1 MTRSP
6 LRLFFSTGSWA
17 ILAFLVLPILVV
29 IPVSL
34 TDTTFIGL
42 PKEHLSLQHFDTFLH
57 SPEWLRATWTSIWI
71 GGVVAAASTAL
82 GTAFC
87 IGCWFLSDRAAMIA
101 RWVMI
106 VPILV
111 PPVVQSLGFYKF
123 WVTLGLIDTHFG
135 VILAHTLLAL
145 PYVTISVFAALANL
159 DRRIPQAA
167 RNLGASL
174 GMTIRTVILPSI
186 RPGMITGAIFAFIV
200 SFDEIVGVLFLTVRR
215 VETLPKMI
223 WEGIQES
230 VDPVIAAVATILVFI
245 TLLVTAAAVARIYA
259 TAKPQA
265 SS

>member
-1 MTRSP
+1 MPRSP
-6 LRLFFSTGSWA
+6 LRLFFNTASWLV
-17 ILAFLVLPILVV
+17 LAFLVLPILVV

-34 TDTTFIGL
+34 TDTAFIGL
-42 PKEHLSLQHFDTFLH
+42 PREHLSLQHYETFLN
-57 SPEWLRATWTSIWI
+57 SPEWLHATWTSVWI
-71 GGVVAAASTAL
+71 GLVVATAATLL

-101 RWVMI
+101 RWIMI

-123 WVTLGLIDTHFG
+123 WVTLGLIDTHLG

-145 PYVTISVFAALANL
+145 PYVTISVFAALSNL

-174 GMTIRTVILPSI
+174 GTAIVTVIVPSI
-186 RPGMITGAIFAFIV
+186 RPGMVTGAIFAFIV
-200 SFDEIVGVLFLTVRR
+200 SFDEIVGVLFLTVRQ
-215 VETLPKMI
+215 VETLPKVI

-230 VDPVIAAVATILVFI
+230 IDPVIAAVATILVLI
-245 TLLVTAAAVARIYA
+245 TLLATAIAVARSYA
-259 TAKPQA
+259 TGKPNA
-265 SS
+265 S

>member
-1 MTRSP
+1 MPRSP
-6 LRLFFSTGSWA
+6 LRLFFATGSWA

-34 TDTTFIGL
+34 TDTAFIGL
-42 PKEHLSLQHFDTFLH
+42 PKEHLSLQHFETFLN
-57 SPEWLRATWTSIWI
+57 SPEWLKATWESIWI
-71 GGVVAAASTAL
+71 GTVVAAAATLL

-87 IGCWFLSDRAAMIA
+87 IGCWFLSDRAAAIA

-135 VILAHTLLAL
+135 VILAHTLLGL
-145 PYVTISVFAALANL
+145 PYVTISVFAALTNL

-167 RNLGASL
+167 RNLGAPL

-215 VETLPKMI
+215 VETLPKLI

-230 VDPVIAAVATILVFI
+230 VNPVIAAVATILVLI
-245 TLLVTAAAVARIYA
+245 TLLVTAFAVLRAYRA
-259 TAKPQA
+259 DKPQSA
-265 SS
+265 

>member
-1 MTRSP
+1 MMPYSP
-6 LRLFFSTGSWA
+6 FRLFFITGTWA
-17 ILAFLVLPILVV
+17 VLAFLVLPILIV

-34 TDTTFIGL
+34 TDTAFIGL
-42 PKEHLSLQHFDTFLH
+42 PQEHLSLQHYDTFLS
-57 SPEWLRATWTSIWI
+57 SPKWLHATWTSVWI
-71 GGVVAAASTAL
+71 GMTVAAAATLL
-82 GTAFC
+82 GTLFC
-87 IGCWFLSDRAAMIA
+87 IGCWFLSDRAAIIA

-123 WVTLGLIDTHFG
+123 WVTLGLIDTYFG

-145 PYVTISVFAALANL
+145 PYVSISVFAALTNL

-174 GMTIRTVILPSI
+174 GLTIRKVIVPSI
-186 RPGMITGAIFAFIV
+186 RPGMITGAVFAFIV

-230 VDPVIAAVATILVFI
+230 INPVIAAVATILVVI
-245 TLLVTAAAVARIYA
+245 TLLITIMSVIRNYSQDRKQTA
-259 TAKPQA
+259 
-265 SS
+265 

>member
-6 LRLFFSTGSWA
+6 LRIFFVTGAWV
-17 ILAFLVLPILVV
+17 ILAYLVLPILIV

-34 TDTTFIGL
+34 TDTSFIGL
-42 PKEHLSLQHFDTFLH
+42 PKEGLSLQHYDTFLN
-57 SPEWLRATWTSIWI
+57 SPKWLFATWTSVWI
-71 GGVVAAASTAL
+71 GVVVAVISTFL

-87 IGCWFLSDRAAMIA
+87 IGCWFLSDRAALIA
-101 RWVMI
+101 RWVLI

-111 PPVVQSLGFYKF
+111 PPVVQSLGFYKV
-123 WVTLGLIDTHFG
+123 WVVLGLIDSYTG
-135 VILAHTLLAL
+135 VILAHVLLAL
-145 PYVTISVFAALANL
+145 PYVTISVFASLANL

-174 GMTIRTVILPSI
+174 GMTIRTVIAPAI
-186 RPGMITGAIFAFIV
+186 RPGMFTGGIFAFIV

-245 TLLVTAAAVARIYA
+245 TLLA
-259 TAKPQA
+259 TVLSTLRRSRSAPKGA
-265 SS
+265 